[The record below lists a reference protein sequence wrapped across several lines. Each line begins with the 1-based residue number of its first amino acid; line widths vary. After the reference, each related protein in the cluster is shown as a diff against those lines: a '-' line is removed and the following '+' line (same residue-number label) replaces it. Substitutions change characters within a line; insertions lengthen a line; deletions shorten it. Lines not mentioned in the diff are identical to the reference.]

1 MLKSI
6 IIILS
11 FLFIPIIALANNFS
25 DFDHQLEGH
34 WVLKVD
40 KQNYLSS
47 LIVPAVRAIKINK
60 DSLDIGTYYFN
71 GISGW
76 KYNVMAIEIE
86 NILSPVKP
94 ISMKRNFES
103 IKTGKISSFDNSKDI
118 LVSFD
123 ESYNPV
129 PYSSQNM
136 EVKYPESLLRSK
148 KSILRIVN
156 NELVINSG
164 GLEYHFE
171 RINTEYEELVSLV
184 SYLTESNSNQISELF
199 QRQSPPVDKYNPIIG
214 QRTCKPIKLNNLK
227 SAYHFNAAVLLLN
240 YLLYNLP
247 PSAIF
252 SAYLDMGEEIDLS
265 SLVLFFNQ
273 LSNKTIEKMKRY
285 KFAPST
291 SGAITLE
298 ILMNHEDN
306 SSYETDLS
314 QNIIDNFG
322 RPIPLQK
329 LYPAILNLTK
339 TNDESILKD
348 SVMKIL
354 SGKGDEEKVWWK
366 QFSENSPGGFI
377 TSPSETFYDLTLFVK
392 TGKYSPK
399 CN

>member
-11 FLFIPIIALANNFS
+11 FLFIPIISLANNFS

-156 NELVINSG
+156 NELIINSG

-214 QRTCKPIKLNNLK
+214 QRSCKPIKLKNLK
-227 SAYHFNAAVLLLN
+227 SAYYFNAAVMLLN
-240 YLLYNLP
+240 HLLYNLP

-252 SAYLDMGEEIDLS
+252 YAYLDMGEEIDLS
-265 SLVLFFNQ
+265 SLVQFFNQ
-273 LSNKTIEKMKRY
+273 LSNKTIEKMKSD

-298 ILMNHEDN
+298 ILINHADN
-306 SSYETDLS
+306 SSYETNLN

-322 RPIPLQK
+322 RPISLQK
-329 LYPAILNLTK
+329 LYPVISNLTSYDK
-339 TNDESILKD
+339 SIVK
-348 SVMKIL
+348 SSIKKIL
-354 SGKGDEEKVWWK
+354 IGEGNEEKVWWK
-366 QFSENSPGGFI
+366 QFSKNSPKGYI
-377 TSPSETFYDLTLFVK
+377 TSPRETFYDLTMFNK
-392 TGKYSPK
+392 TGKYAPK